1 MAKTR
6 LGVAGR
12 QTSTAED
19 QRRLQ
24 ASLQDTIATW
34 AKDPSVL
41 AALPDDEK
49 AKIAMRSYRP
59 PQLDADIEETMLS
72 LSQMIEDSYEYSE
85 EWANFAKTKLFIDLM
100 KKKMVGYEFAITS
113 IKREPVL
120 AKKTWEYIK
129 DKLAACIDARRNADD
144 LAALLDI
151 TPRQMQE
158 DVESRMKNE

>member
-100 KKKMVGYEFAITS
+100 KKKYL
-113 IKREPVL
+113 R
-120 AKKTWEYIK
+120 
-129 DKLAACIDARRNADD
+129 
-144 LAALLDI
+144 
-151 TPRQMQE
+151 
-158 DVESRMKNE
+158 